1 MNANSACAQNQN
13 LLMLGLGK
21 NKLKTAH
28 YTFEPEELRYIA
40 TETRPFSRDGF
51 AQGSVH
57 KNPACSTDAC
67 WIPERPFE
75 CSDHRGHHCWMD
87 PPVNMIETALQSYAA
102 SKQQDPSNTSM
113 CILVPVM
120 RKASWWKKV
129 RNMKRIRLYPKG
141 AELLLSGLDQ

>member
-1 MNANSACAQNQN
+1 MASSKPISLGAGPTGRERLPEVQATEDVPGTEQSTRRTNEQHQPIHRDTVGAHTQIGTKMNANSACAQNKN

-28 YTFEPEELRYIA
+28 YTFEPKELRNIA
-40 TETRPFSRDGF
+40 AETRPFGRDGF

-75 CSDHRGHHCWMD
+75 CNDHRGHHC
-87 PPVNMIETALQSYAA
+87 
-102 SKQQDPSNTSM
+102 
-113 CILVPVM
+113 
-120 RKASWWKKV
+120 
-129 RNMKRIRLYPKG
+129 
-141 AELLLSGLDQ
+141 